1 MVKLHIPGRKEHHET
16 EAPPP
21 QSPRPGFEAE
31 RRDAR
36 EAERRETVEA
46 ERRETL
52 EAERRETA
60 EAEGRD
66 AREGERR
73 STEGPEGREAPAAAS
88 EEPGPDPEVER
99 AAPDTPTDLP
109 KKSWV
114 AVLKG
119 SIREF
124 KDDELTDRAAA
135 LTYYGVLAL
144 FPALLVLVSMLG
156 LTGKSTTDKVTENVR
171 ELVPGSAGDIITRA
185 VDQLQGN
192 AGVGSL
198 MAIVGLVLAVWSASG
213 YVGAFI
219 RSANAVYDMPEGRPV
234 WKLLP
239 MRVGVTVVLLVL
251 AVISSLIVV
260 FSGGLAKQAGDA
272 LGIGDTALTVWSI
285 AKWPV
290 LVLLVVLMIAILYWA
305 APNAKVKGFRWIT
318 PGSLLALLI
327 WMIASAGFAVYV
339 ANFASYNKTY
349 GTMAGVIVFLVWLWI
364 TNLAIL
370 LGLEFDAE
378 TVRQRAIAGGHPP
391 EEEPY
396 TQPRDTRAWDEQDRR
411 RLEQT

>member
-1 MVKLHIPGRKEHHET
+1 MVKLHIPGRKEHDEVG
-16 EAPPP
+16 APPP
-21 QSPRPGFEAE
+21 ESPRSGPEADRAESPEAGRRESPEAE
-31 RRDAR
+31 RED
-36 EAERRETVEA
+36 
-46 ERRETL
+46 
-52 EAERRETA
+52 
-60 EAEGRD
+60 
-66 AREGERR
+66 
-73 STEGPEGREAPAAAS
+73 APAPAS

-99 AAPDTPTDLP
+99 AAPDSLADMPR
-109 KKSWV
+109 KSWG

-119 SIREF
+119 SLREF

-135 LTYYGVLAL
+135 LTYYGVLAM

-156 LTGKSTTDKVTENVR
+156 LTGRSTTDKVTENVR

-185 VDQLQGN
+185 FDQLQGN

-239 MRVGVTVVLLVL
+239 MRVGVTVVLLVM
-251 AVISSLIVV
+251 AVISALIVV
-260 FSGGLAKQAGDA
+260 FSGGLAQQAGDA

-290 LVLLVVLMIAILYWA
+290 LVLLVVSMIAILYWA

-318 PGSLLALLI
+318 PGSFLALLI
-327 WMIASAGFAVYV
+327 WMAASAGFAVYV

-349 GTMAGVIVFLVWLWI
+349 GTMAGVIVFLIWLWI

-391 EEEPY
+391 EAEPY

-411 RLEQT
+411 RLEET

>member
-1 MVKLHIPGRKEHHET
+1 MKLHIPGRKEHEEA

-21 QSPRPGFEAE
+21 ESTRSGPEA
-31 RRDAR
+31 D
-36 EAERRETVEA
+36 RRESPDGPEA
-46 ERRETL
+46 ARRESP
-52 EAERRETA
+52 EA
-60 EAEGRD
+60 GRHD
-66 AREGERR
+66 
-73 STEGPEGREAPAAAS
+73 APAPAS
-88 EEPGPDPEVER
+88 EEPGPGPEVER
-99 AAPDTPTDLP
+99 AAPDSLAEMPR
-109 KKSWV
+109 KSWV

-119 SIREF
+119 SLREF

-135 LTYYGVLAL
+135 LTYYGVLAM

-156 LTGKSTTDKVTENVR
+156 LTGRSTTDKVTENVR

-192 AGVGSL
+192 AGIGSL

-239 MRVGVTVVLLVL
+239 MRVAVTVVLLVM
-251 AVISSLIVV
+251 AVISALIVV
-260 FSGGLAKQAGDA
+260 FSGGLAQQAGDA

-290 LVLLVVLMIAILYWA
+290 LVLLVVMMIAILYWA
-305 APNAKVKGFRWIT
+305 APNAKLKGFRWIT
-318 PGSLLALLI
+318 PGSFLALLI
-327 WMIASAGFAVYV
+327 WMAASAGFAVYV

-378 TVRQRAIAGGHPP
+378 TARQRAIAGGHPP
-391 EEEPY
+391 EAEPY

-411 RLEQT
+411 RLDET

>member
-1 MVKLHIPGRKEHHET
+1 MVKLHIPGRKEQHET

-21 QSPRPGFEAE
+21 ESPRPGFEAE
-31 RRDAR
+31 RGESR
-36 EAERRETVEA
+36 EADGREAT
-46 ERRETL
+46 
-52 EAERRETA
+52 
-60 EAEGRD
+60 
-66 AREGERR
+66 
-73 STEGPEGREAPAAAS
+73 GPEGQAAPEAGSREAPAPAS
-88 EEPGPDPEVER
+88 EEPGPDPAVER
-99 AAPDTPTDLP
+99 SAPDTPTDLP
-109 KKSWV
+109 RKSWV

-119 SIREF
+119 SVREF

-156 LTGKSTTDKVTENVR
+156 LTGRSTTDKVTENVR

-192 AGVGSL
+192 AGIGSL

-251 AVISSLIVV
+251 AVISALIVV
-260 FSGGLAKQAGDA
+260 FTGGLAQQAGDL

-327 WMIASAGFAVYV
+327 WMVASAGFAVYV

-391 EEEPY
+391 EAEPY